1 MKEKNGKQNLVKNIK
16 TCSPG
21 DTVKRKTKTRRKHMQ
36 NMSDEH
42 VLSIYKK
49 LLQLS
54 NETTQVRTDSPAK
67 EMHRWQVDLEDALH
81 HISPGKY
88 ELEQRETATNSPAKL
103 QSRTQY

>member
-1 MKEKNGKQNLVKNIK
+1 
-16 TCSPG
+16 
-21 DTVKRKTKTRRKHMQ
+21 MQ

-88 ELEQRETATNSPAKL
+88 ELEQQRETATNSQ
-103 QSRTQY
+103 QSCNPVHHIDVGIGYISF